1 MARTMKITII
11 VTVMIALL
19 FGEYQQIAAGNERKT
34 VKEAFSIGKYDPVI
48 TLYDLDDPDMVV
60 MVAKDGSLSREI
72 SAELSY
78 QQKTI
83 NNNRYVK
90 TVNKQRFVAVQSEE
104 DGYFTIEEYGGNRIL
119 TTSGNSFGFDYPKR
133 DKYGRFVIE
142 ERHLFRFEWS
152 GTLKGWNIYCKD
164 GTSFHVGDEN
174 AYRIVQVNYSE
185 RY

>member
-1 MARTMKITII
+1 
-11 VTVMIALL
+11 MIALL

-119 TTSGNSFGFDYPKR
+119 TTS
-133 DKYGRFVIE
+133 
-142 ERHLFRFEWS
+142 
-152 GTLKGWNIYCKD
+152 
-164 GTSFHVGDEN
+164 
-174 AYRIVQVNYSE
+174 
-185 RY
+185 